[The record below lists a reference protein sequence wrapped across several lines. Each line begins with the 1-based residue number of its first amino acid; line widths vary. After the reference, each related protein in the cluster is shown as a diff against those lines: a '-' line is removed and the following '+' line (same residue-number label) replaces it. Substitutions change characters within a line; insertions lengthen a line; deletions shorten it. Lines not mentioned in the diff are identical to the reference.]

1 MIVMKFGG
9 TSVGNAEAMKRVAG
23 IISGKLEKSPL
34 VIVSAV
40 SKATDALV
48 KIGRS
53 SAAGDLGEAA
63 GLVQW
68 FIDRYGVIAEE
79 LELPED
85 NPFYSDLEETGML
98 LMNLLPQIEKSS
110 GTESLKW
117 QDLCLSRGEFLST
130 RLLTAYMV
138 SKGIETEWV
147 DAGDYMVTDSRYGKA
162 MPIKELCLESVRDA
176 LVPRLKTGR
185 ALISQGFV
193 GVDIEGTTTTL
204 GRGGSDYSATY
215 VGALIDAEAV
225 EIWTDVDGILTADP
239 SLLSEA
245 KRIRWMTFEEAA
257 ELAYFGAKVLHPAS
271 IIPAI
276 EKGIPVCVMN
286 SLKPGQEGTYILGN
300 MPEGLQS
307 HVIAKSI
314 AYKEG
319 QAVLSIKSSRML
331 MAYGFLARIFQVFER
346 FQTPVDL
353 VSTSEVS
360 VSVTIDNQEHLPEIM
375 EELGKFAELEM
386 RQRQAIVC
394 VVGEGLCMEPGIP
407 AKLFGELQ
415 GIRVNMISQG
425 ASSINI
431 SFVVDEDDLPAVIS
445 RIHKRFF
452 EDGFDETFF
461 A

>member
-9 TSVGNAEAMKRVAG
+9 TSVGNAEAMKRVSG
-23 IISGKLEKSPL
+23 IISGKLDKSPL

-48 KIGRS
+48 RIGKAADSGDFEEGLEIIEWFTERYGKI
-53 SAAGDLGEAA
+53 AVDLG
-63 GLVQW
+63 V
-68 FIDRYGVIAEE
+68 
-79 LELPED
+79 PED
-85 NPFYSDLEETGML
+85 NPFYNELEQTRML
-98 LMNLLPQIEKSS
+98 LIDILPQIEKTT
-110 GTESLKW
+110 GAESLQW
-117 QDLCLSRGEFLST
+117 QDLCLSRGEYLST
-130 RLLTAYMV
+130 RLLTAYMDAE
-138 SKGIETEWV
+138 GINVGWV
-147 DAGDYMVTDSRYGKA
+147 DACDYMVTDSNFGRA
-162 MPIKELCLESVRDA
+162 LPVKELCQEKMESV
-176 LVPRLKTGR
+176 LKPQLEKGK
-185 ALISQGFV
+185 ALISQGFTGADV
-193 GVDIEGTTTTL
+193 NGVVTTL

-215 VGALIDAEAV
+215 VGTLLDAESI

-239 SLLSEA
+239 SLLPEA

-300 MPEGLQS
+300 MPDGL
-307 HVIAKSI
+307 HAPVIAKSI

-319 QAVLSIKSSRML
+319 QSVLSIKSSRML
-331 MAYGFLARIFQVFER
+331 MAHGFLARIFQVFER
-346 FQTPVDL
+346 YQTSVDL

-360 VSVTIDNQEHLPEIM
+360 VSVTIDSREHLPEIM
-375 EELGKFAELEM
+375 EDLGKFAELEV
-386 RQRQAIVC
+386 RQKQAIVC
-394 VVGEGLCMEPGIP
+394 VVGEGLCLEPGIP

-431 SFVVDEDDLPAVIS
+431 SFVVDEDDLPAVIG

>member
-1 MIVMKFGG
+1 MR
-9 TSVGNAEAMKRVAG
+9 RVAG
-23 IISGKLEKSPL
+23 IISGKLDKSPL

-48 KIGRS
+48 KIGK
-53 SAAGDLGEAA
+53 SADSGNLQEAEQ
-63 GLVQW
+63 LVDW
-68 FIDRYGVIAEE
+68 FIDRYLTIAEE
-79 LELPED
+79 LELPGDNSYFKELED
-85 NPFYSDLEETGML
+85 TGRL
-98 LMNLLPQIEKSS
+98 LLDLLPQIEKAA
-110 GTESLKW
+110 GLESRKW

-130 RLLTAYMV
+130 RLLTAYMRM
-138 SKGIETEWV
+138 KGIEVEWI
-147 DAGDYMVTDSRYGKA
+147 DAGDYMETDSDYGRA
-162 MPIKELCLESVRDA
+162 MPIKERCLERVREI
-176 LVPRLKTGR
+176 LVPNLRPGR
-185 ALISQGFV
+185 AVISQGFV
-193 GVDIEGTTTTL
+193 GVDPDGVVTTL
-204 GRGGSDYSATY
+204 GRGGSDYSATF
-215 VGALIDAEAV
+215 VGALMDSESI

-239 SLLSEA
+239 SLLKEA

-286 SLKPGQEGTYILGN
+286 SLKPGQEGTFILGH

-307 HVIAKSI
+307 PVIAKSI

-319 QAVLSIKSSRML
+319 QSVLSIKSSRML

-346 FQTPVDL
+346 YRTPVDL

-360 VSVTIDNQEHLPEIM
+360 VSVTIDNQEHLAEIM
-375 EELGKFAELEM
+375 EDLGKFAELEV
-386 RQRQAIVC
+386 RQKQAIVC
-394 VVGEGLCMEPGIP
+394 VVGEGLCLEPGIP

-431 SFVVDEDDLPAVIS
+431 SFVVDEEDLPVVIS

>member
-1 MIVMKFGG
+1 MKVMKFGG
-9 TSVGNAEAMKRVAG
+9 TSVGNAEAMRRVAG
-23 IISGKLEKSPL
+23 IVSQNLDKSPL

-40 SKATDALV
+40 SKATDTLV
-48 KIGRS
+48 KIGN
-53 SAAGDLGEAA
+53 AADRGDRDEAVK
-63 GLVQW
+63 LVEW
-68 FIDRYGVIAEE
+68 FVERHATIAEE
-79 LELPED
+79 LGLDRDSSYYED
-85 NPFYSDLEETGML
+85 LQDTEGLLLDLVPGIEHATG
-98 LMNLLPQIEKSS
+98 S
-110 GTESLKW
+110 ESLKQ

-130 RLLTAYMV
+130 RLLTAYMAGE
-138 SKGIETEWV
+138 GIETEWI
-147 DAGDYMVTDSRYGKA
+147 DAAKYMITDSDHGRA
-162 MPIKELCLESVRDA
+162 LPIRELCLERVREF
-176 LVPRLKTGR
+176 LMPRLQEGR
-185 ALISQGFV
+185 AVISQGFV
-193 GVDIEGTTTTL
+193 GADTNGEITTL

-215 VGALIDAEAV
+215 IGTLLDAESV

-271 IIPAI
+271 ILPAI

-286 SLKPGQEGTYILGN
+286 SLKPGQEGTFILGD
-300 MPEGLQS
+300 MPEGLEAP
-307 HVIAKSI
+307 VFAKSI

-319 QAVLSIKSSRML
+319 QSVLSIKSSRML
-331 MAYGFLARIFQVFER
+331 MAYGFLARIFQVFEKYK
-346 FQTPVDL
+346 TPVDL

-360 VSVTIDNQEHLPEIM
+360 VSVTIDSQEYLPEIM
-375 EELGKFAELEM
+375 EELSRFAELEV
-386 RQRQAIVC
+386 RQKQAIVC

-431 SFVVDEDDLPAVIS
+431 SFVVDEEDLPVVIS

>member
-23 IISGKLEKSPL
+23 IISGKLDKSPL

-48 KIGRS
+48 RIGRAS
-53 SAAGDLGEAA
+53 DRGDLDEAA
-63 GLVQW
+63 QLVDW
-68 FIDRYGVIAEE
+68 FIDRYGKIAEE
-79 LELPED
+79 LELPAG
-85 NPFYSDLEETGML
+85 NFFYRELEETGML
-98 LMNLLPQIEKSS
+98 LMNLLPQIENSA
-110 GTESLKW
+110 GEESLKW

-130 RLLTAYMV
+130 RLLTAYMAV
-138 SKGIETEWV
+138 SGIDVEWI
-147 DAGDYMVTDSRYGKA
+147 DASDYMVTDSNYGRA
-162 MPIKELCLESVRDA
+162 LPIKDLCLEKMQNILSPSVK
-176 LVPRLKTGR
+176 PGR
-185 ALISQGFV
+185 AVISQGFA
-193 GVDIEGTTTTL
+193 GVDADGTVTTL

-215 VGALIDAEAV
+215 IGALLDAETI

-239 SLLSEA
+239 SLLPEA

-276 EKGIPVCVMN
+276 EKGIPVCVKN
-286 SLKPGQEGTYILGN
+286 SLKSGQEGTYILGH
-300 MPEGLQS
+300 MPDGLQT

-319 QAVLSIKSSRML
+319 QSVLSIKSSRML

-346 FQTPVDL
+346 HQTPVDL

-360 VSVTIDNQEHLPEIM
+360 VSVTIDNQDHLTEIM
-375 EELGKFAELEM
+375 EELSKFSELEV

-431 SFVVDEDDLPAVIS
+431 SFVVDEDDLPVVIS

>member
-9 TSVGNAEAMKRVAG
+9 TSVGNAEAMKRVSG
-23 IISGKLEKSPL
+23 IISGKLDKSPL

-48 KIGRS
+48 RIGKAADSGDFEEGLEKIEWFTERYGKI
-53 SAAGDLGEAA
+53 AVDLG
-63 GLVQW
+63 V
-68 FIDRYGVIAEE
+68 
-79 LELPED
+79 PED
-85 NPFYSDLEETGML
+85 NPFYNELEQTRML
-98 LMNLLPQIEKSS
+98 LIDILPQIEKTT
-110 GTESLKW
+110 GAESLKW
-117 QDLCLSRGEFLST
+117 QDLCLSRGEYLST
-130 RLLTAYMV
+130 RLLTAYMDAE
-138 SKGIETEWV
+138 GINVGWV
-147 DAGDYMVTDSRYGKA
+147 DACDYMVTDSNFGRA
-162 MPIKELCLESVRDA
+162 LPVKELCQEKMESV
-176 LVPRLKTGR
+176 LKPQLEKGK
-185 ALISQGFV
+185 ALISQGFTGADV
-193 GVDIEGTTTTL
+193 NGVVTTL

-215 VGALIDAEAV
+215 VGTLLDAESI

-239 SLLSEA
+239 SLLPEA

-300 MPEGLQS
+300 MPDGL
-307 HVIAKSI
+307 HAPVIAKSI

-319 QAVLSIKSSRML
+319 QSVLSIKSSRML
-331 MAYGFLARIFQVFER
+331 MAHGFLARIFQVFER
-346 FQTPVDL
+346 YQTSVDL

-360 VSVTIDNQEHLPEIM
+360 VSVTIDSREHLPEIM
-375 EELGKFAELEM
+375 EDLGKFAELEV
-386 RQRQAIVC
+386 RQKQAIVC
-394 VVGEGLCMEPGIP
+394 VVGEGLCLEPGIP

-431 SFVVDEDDLPAVIS
+431 SFVVDEDDLPAVIG